1 MKKRIAVAA
10 ACTAALASLTIASP
24 ASSAT
29 WSPPSFV
36 KASTLA
42 DNLFSPLS
50 LAVDAH
56 GNSYVAQSFIGVL
69 TKVTPAGTQ
78 TTVATAPPGEAIGA
92 VSSLGGT
99 VYFAQGSQE
108 ELRFHL
114 MSLEPGGEPQ
124 HLADLGEHEKNENPD
139 QVNTYG
145 FTDLDDECLA
155 QFPEPAAGF
164 ARYTG
169 IVDTNP
175 YASTATNHAI
185 YVADA
190 GANAILRVGWDGVV
204 STVAVLPPSP
214 AVEVTAELAGRFG
227 FPECAVGHGYSFEP
241 VPTDVEVGPD
251 GWLYVTTLPGGPEDP
266 SLGMRGAVHKVN
278 PWTGEVMTI
287 ATGFVG
293 TTNLAVERNTGI
305 VLVTELFGGPEGSGQ
320 VSVIL
325 PGSDM
330 AFTSVPVRSP
340 AAIELRGGTVYVTH
354 DAFVPDETGAPQPI
368 GKLTTF
374 TLTGTGHMWDSVL
387 G

>member
-10 ACTAALASLTIASP
+10 VCTAALASLVVASP
-24 ASSAT
+24 ASAA
-29 WSPPSFV
+29 WSPLTFGKVSTI
-36 KASTLA
+36 ASG
-42 DNLFSPLS
+42 LFSPLS

-56 GNSYVAQSFIGVL
+56 GNSYVSQNFIGVL

-78 TTVATAPPGEAIGA
+78 TTVATAPPGDAIGA
-92 VSSLGGT
+92 VSSLGGN

-108 ELRFHL
+108 ETRFHL
-114 MSLEPGGEPQ
+114 MSLKPGGEPQ
-124 HLADLGEHEKNENPD
+124 HLADLGAYEQMANPD

-145 FTDLDDECLA
+145 FTDIEEDCLA
-155 QFPEPAAGF
+155 QFPEQAAGF

-175 YASTATNHAI
+175 YASAATKNAI

-190 GANAILRVGWDGVV
+190 GANAILRVGWDGTV
-204 STVAVLPPSP
+204 STAAVLPPTAP
-214 AVEVTAELAGRFG
+214 VEITAELAGQFG
-227 FPECAVGHGYSFEP
+227 FPECAVGEGYAFEP
-241 VPTDVEVGPD
+241 VPTDVEVGRN

-278 PWTGEVMTI
+278 PWTGEVTTI

-293 TTNLAVERNTGI
+293 TTNLAVERNTGA
-305 VLVTELFGGPEGSGQ
+305 VLVTELFGGPQSSGQ

-325 PGSDM
+325 PGSQR
-330 AFTSVPVRSP
+330 AIASIPVRSP
-340 AAIELRGGTVYVTH
+340 AAIELRAGTVYVTH

-374 TLTGTGHMWDSVL
+374 SLTGAGRMWDSML

>member
-1 MKKRIAVAA
+1 MSFGKV
-10 ACTAALASLTIASP
+10 TTIA
-24 ASSAT
+24 
-29 WSPPSFV
+29 
-36 KASTLA
+36 
-42 DNLFSPLS
+42 DGLFSPLS
-50 LAVDAH
+50 LAVDAT
-56 GNSYVAQSFIGVL
+56 GNSYVAQSFIGTL

-78 TTVATAPPGEAIGA
+78 TTVATASPGEAIGA
-92 VSSLGGT
+92 VSSLGGN

-108 ELRFHL
+108 ELRFHM

-124 HLADLGEHEKNENPD
+124 HLADLGEHERTMNPD

-145 FTDLDDECLA
+145 FTDLDEACLA
-155 QFPEPAAGF
+155 QFPEDVAGM

-190 GANAILRVGWDGVV
+190 GANAILRVGWDGMV
-204 STVAVLPPSP
+204 STVAVLPPTP
-214 AVEVTAELAGRFG
+214 EVEVTAELAGQFG
-227 FPECAVGHGYSFEP
+227 FPECAVGHGYAFEP
-241 VPTDVEVGPD
+241 VPTDVEIGPD
-251 GWLYVTTLPGGPEDP
+251 GWLYVSTLPGGPEDP
-266 SLGMRGAVHKVN
+266 SLGARGAVHKVN
-278 PWTGEVMTI
+278 PSTGEVVTI

-305 VLVTELFGGPEGSGQ
+305 VLVTELFGGPELSGQ

-330 AFTSVPVRSP
+330 AFTSIPVRSP
-340 AAIELRGGTVYVTH
+340 AAIELRGGTVYITH
-354 DAFVPDETGAPQPI
+354 DAFVIGDMGPEPI

-374 TLTGTGHMWDSVL
+374 SLTGHSHMWDSVM